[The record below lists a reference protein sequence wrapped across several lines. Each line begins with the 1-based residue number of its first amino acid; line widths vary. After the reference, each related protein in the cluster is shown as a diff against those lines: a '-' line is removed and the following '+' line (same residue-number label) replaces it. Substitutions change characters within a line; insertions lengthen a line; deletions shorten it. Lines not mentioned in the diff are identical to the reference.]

1 YFQDMIA
8 LSVEWFTMITFLLG
22 IIWSGILAFFFARI
36 ITRPIEKLEKA
47 AKKAAQGNLNQVVEI
62 PKSSDEIRGLA
73 ISFNA
78 MLRNLNSIVYNI
90 EQNFEKTNDSVVQ
103 MKQASGT
110 AYTHSQLI
118 GSSIAEISS
127 GAENS

>member
-1 YFQDMIA
+1 FTVTLAIITYGASFIFIFWLYDYFQDMIA
-8 LSVEWFTMITFLLG
+8 LCVEWFTMITFLLG

-47 AKKAAQGNLNQVVEI
+47 AKKVAQGNLNQVVEI

-78 MLRNLNSIVYNI
+78 MLRNL
-90 EQNFEKTNDSVVQ
+90 
-103 MKQASGT
+103 
-110 AYTHSQLI
+110 
-118 GSSIAEISS
+118 
-127 GAENS
+127 